1 MKLKCLGIML
11 FIASAAFA
19 QKLVL
24 RAEVVDEND
33 NAIEGVEAVVT
44 VAGDDAFEMKGTTDK
59 KGYLTIVGM
68 KSGFVTVALSKEGY
82 ASRTYEYQQDQAR
95 QLEHIKMFSNEA
107 TLADDAM
114 RPRLT
119 GKVID
124 SQGKGIPGVEL
135 TFSVEGL
142 PAFEH
147 VLTTDEDGR
156 FATRGLADTT
166 VKIYARKAEY
176 RDWIY
181 NVTMGKKAADIS
193 DFKIPTL
200 DEAYKEMGIE
210 RPKEVEMTDKDKA
223 IELYN
228 KAVDPYQ
235 AENYKEA
242 EEIVLQALALV
253 PDMDAALKLA
263 IFANQAQE
271 DWDDVLKYSKAY
283 LKVVPNDP
291 KITQIA
297 LDAANLT
304 NKKDEVKKYEDI
316 LIKTGQITPD
326 SLFNK
331 AVDWLNQGN
340 DEKARPLLDEVLK
353 LDKNYARAYLEIGKI
368 KVREFEF
375 EDAIVQ
381 LKTYLKL
388 APKNDPYRKEAED
401 LIITLAE

>member
-1 MKLKCLGIML
+1 MKWKCLGIMFFL
-11 FIASAAFA
+11 ASAAFA

-24 RAEVVDEND
+24 RAEVIDENG
-33 NAIEGVEAVVT
+33 NAIEGVEAVIT
-44 VAGDDAFEMKGTTDK
+44 VAGDDAFKMTGTTDK

-68 KSGFVTVALSKEGY
+68 KAGSVTVALSKEGY
-82 ASRTYEYQQDQAR
+82 ASRTYEYLQDQAR

-124 SQGKGIPGVEL
+124 SKGTGIPGVEL
-135 TFSVEGL
+135 TFTVEGL

-147 VLTTDEDGR
+147 VLTTDEEGR
-156 FATRGLADTT
+156 FATRGLADST

-181 NVTMGKKAADIS
+181 NVTMGKKAADIA

-200 DEAYKEMGIE
+200 DEAYAELGIE
-210 RPKEVEMTDKDKA
+210 RPKEVELTDEDKA

-228 KAVDPYQ
+228 QAVDPYQ

-242 EEIVLQALALV
+242 EDIVVQALALV

-271 DWDDVLKYSKAY
+271 DWEDVLKYSKAY
-283 LKVVPNDP
+283 LKVVHDDP

-297 LDAANLT
+297 LDAANSA
-304 NKKDEVKKYEDI
+304 NKTDDAKKYENI
-316 LIKTGQITPD
+316 LKKTGQITPD

-331 AVDWLNQGN
+331 AVEWLNKGN
-340 DEKARPLLDEVLK
+340 DEKALPLLDEILK
-353 LDKNYARAYLEIGKI
+353 MDKNFARAYLEIGKI

-375 EDAIVQ
+375 DEAIVQ